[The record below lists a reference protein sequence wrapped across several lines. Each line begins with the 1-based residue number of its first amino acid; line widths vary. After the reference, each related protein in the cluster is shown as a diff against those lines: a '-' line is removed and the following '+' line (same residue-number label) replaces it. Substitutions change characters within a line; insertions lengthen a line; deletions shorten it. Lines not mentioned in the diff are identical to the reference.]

1 MKDSVM
7 LIGFIPLFIG
17 GGATGY
23 WLAKKLSVK
32 NPVNRQAARPISAS
46 KLLKELKKA
55 MLASE
60 RQQLQADIDPKA
72 LESIENARKKSSQRL
87 KLATGATG
95 LALLGSVYP
104 VFYTLGTVS
113 VLYLSR
119 RMFTRVWKDFK
130 LKHYLSTNSVGLV
143 VTLEM
148 LASGHLVLA
157 AFGGTMGGLFVKIID
172 RVESNAQ
179 QELIN
184 TFVEHPEHVWVLKDG
199 VEIQVDCNAV
209 QINDIVLVHAG
220 EVIPVDGTIQS
231 GVASID
237 QHILTGESQ
246 PVEKSIGDEVFAST
260 LLLSGRISILVKTT
274 GKAVEA
280 AKIGQVLQY
289 TQSYKDTLIT
299 RGRKISDRFIPV
311 TVGISMVTLP
321 LLGPNSA
328 TAVLWS
334 GPGTTMGLLGP
345 VSVLIYSQILA
356 RQGILIKDGR
366 TLESLREVN
375 TIVFDKTGTLTLEQ
389 PTVANIHSFEGYS
402 SNTVLKYAATA
413 EYRQSHP
420 IAKAIL
426 AKAAEQ
432 QLELSELS
440 EASYQVGYGIKVTVD
455 EQVIRVGSSRFLQF
469 EGIKFPES
477 IQSIQQQAE
486 SDNSS
491 LIYVSIDQQ
500 LAGILEMQ
508 PTIRPEAKS
517 VIQYLKQRNLKL
529 VIISGDH
536 KEPTRRMAEALGIEH
551 YFAETLPE
559 NKATLVKQMREKGD
573 FVCFIGDGINDAIAL
588 KSAQLSIS
596 LKGASTVATD
606 TAQIIFMD
614 GTLTQLEHLFRFM
627 DEFEDTM
634 KKSLIT
640 SILPGVISIGG
651 IYFLHF
657 GIATAMGLTY
667 LGGLTGLGNS
677 LLPLV
682 KHSERKEN
690 P

>member
-1 MKDSVM
+1 M
-7 LIGFIPLFIG
+7 LIGFVPLFI

-23 WLAKKLSVK
+23 WLVKKFVK
-32 NPVNRQAARPISAS
+32 TPSRQPARPLSITQ
-46 KLLKELKKA
+46 LLKDLKGA
-55 MLASE
+55 MVADE
-60 RQQLQADIDPKA
+60 RQQLQVDIDPRV

-87 KLATGATG
+87 KLTVGATG

-104 VFYTLGTVS
+104 AFYVLGTVS

-119 RMFTRVWKDFK
+119 HIFIRLQKDFK

-143 VTLEM
+143 LTVDM

-157 AFGGTMGGLFVKIID
+157 AFAGAMGSFFVKIID
-172 RVESNAQ
+172 RVEGNAQ
-179 QELIN
+179 QQLIT
-184 TFVEHPEHVWVLKDG
+184 TFMEHPEFVWVLKDG
-199 VEIQVDCNAV
+199 VEIQLNCNDV
-209 QINDIVLVHAG
+209 QINDIVIVHAG

-246 PVEKSIGDEVFAST
+246 PIEKSVGDQVFAST
-260 LLLSGRISILVKTT
+260 LLLSGRINILVKTT
-274 GKAVEA
+274 GKAVVA

-299 RGRKISDRFIPV
+299 RGREISDRFIPV
-311 TVGISMVTLP
+311 TVGASIITLP
-321 LLGPNSA
+321 LLGHNSA

-334 GPGTTMGLLGP
+334 APGTTMGLLGP

-366 TLESLREVN
+366 TLESLRQVN

-389 PTVANIHSFEGYS
+389 PTVAKIHSFEDYS
-402 SNTVLKYAATA
+402 SSTVLKYAATA
-413 EYRQSHP
+413 EYRQAHP
-420 IAKAIL
+420 LAKAIL
-426 AKAAEQ
+426 AKAEEEH
-432 QLELSELS
+432 LELSELT

-455 EQVIRVGSSRFLQF
+455 EQLIRVGSSRFLQS

-477 IQSIQQQAE
+477 IGSIQQQAE
-486 SDNSS
+486 SDNAS
-491 LIYVSIDQQ
+491 LIYVSLDQQ
-500 LAGILEMQ
+500 LAGILEIQ

-517 VIQYLKQRNLKL
+517 VIQYLKQRGFKL

-536 KEPTRRMAEALGIEH
+536 KEPTRRMAETLDIEH

-559 NKATLVKQMREKGD
+559 NKATLVKEMRKKGD

-614 GTLTQLEHLFRFM
+614 GTLTQLEDLFRFT

-634 KKSLIT
+634 KRNLTT
-640 SILPGVISIGG
+640 SIVPSVISIGG

-667 LGGLTGLGNS
+667 LGGLAGLGNL

-682 KHSERKEN
+682 KHTKQKSN
-690 P
+690 H